1 MGKGAQHAFADPADV
16 TERNPVRQ
24 ASVLF
29 PLAGNRDRG
38 LGTVR
43 VIDWGRAG
51 LSTRMTLAGPIAHKM
66 GLDEEIEATIRA
78 ERLYGGC
85 PPGTTE
91 GPLMVEL
98 VLNELH
104 QVSGASYTL
113 ALAIADKLT
122 RGCLPRF
129 TDRSIVVTGHV
140 RSDGGIDAV
149 GRIAEKLEIVKQAL
163 ERGSIVAPMLVLPR
177 ANLDLLTAGEQQRLS
192 DLIAAG
198 TRCEWVAALEDM
210 DAAWP
215 AELPSVSDQAVVVP
229 VLSRMVS
236 SRMGWV
242 IAWLVIGVLV
252 VLSSV
257 MVYQRQQ
264 AASLCDQLST
274 NRDVVARCWQP
285 LPLILGAECRFEHQ
299 GGYRPWRLC
308 ESGTCLTGSDQFRLV
323 ARPAADGW
331 LYAFHLDAT
340 DRLLEDLWPRQAP
353 QWVRSGETIRLPLAG
368 RTYHIDGRSA
378 EERFFGLLTRRQ
390 LPDSTSSKASSTM
403 LAEFMDHWAERFVMC
418 RDSVAFGY

>member
-1 MGKGAQHAFADPADV
+1 MGKGAQLTSADPADV
-16 TERNPVRQ
+16 TEQPRVRQ

-29 PLAGNRDRG
+29 PLAGSRDQG
-38 LGTVR
+38 LGAVR

-51 LSTRMTLAGPIAHKM
+51 LSTRMTLSGPVAHKM
-66 GLDEEIEATIRA
+66 GVDEEIEATIRA

-85 PPGTTE
+85 YPGTTE

-104 QVSGASYTL
+104 HVSGASYTL

-122 RGCLPRF
+122 RGCLPRL
-129 TDRSIVVTGHV
+129 TGRLVVATGHV
-140 RSDGGIDAV
+140 RSDGRVDAV
-149 GRIAEKLEIVKQAL
+149 GRIAEKLEVVKHAL
-163 ERGSIVAPMLVLPR
+163 ERASIAAPTLVLPQ
-177 ANLDLLTAGEQQRLS
+177 ANLDLLTAGEQRLLS

-198 TRCEWVAALEDM
+198 ARCEWVAALEDM

-215 AELPSVSDQAVVVP
+215 AEPQSVSDQAVAP
-229 VLSRMVS
+229 ESSRMVS

-242 IAWLVIGVLV
+242 IVWLAIGVLV
-252 VLSSV
+252 VLISV
-257 MVYQRQQ
+257 MVYQRHQ
-264 AASLCDQLST
+264 AASLCGQLST
-274 NRDVVARCWQP
+274 EREVVARCWQP
-285 LPLILGAECRFEHQ
+285 LPLILAAECRFEHQ

-308 ESGTCLTGSDQFRLV
+308 ESGTCLTGADQFRLV
-323 ARPAADGW
+323 ARPAAEGW
-331 LYAFHLDAT
+331 LYVFHLDAT
-340 DRLLEDLWPRQAP
+340 DRLLEDLWPQQTP

-390 LPDSTSSKASSTM
+390 LPESTFSEASSTM
-403 LAEFMDHWAERFVMC
+403 LAEFMDRWAERFVMC
-418 RDSVAFGY
+418 RDSAAFGD